1 MKTQKSVEAIR
12 AGMAMALAAA
22 LLLAPVRMRAES
34 EPEPDKEKRYLVRYD
49 HGTSNLGPWQELALY
64 VGEQGIQVYAGN
76 ELIHQIAARNL
87 TSVTH
92 ELRAPFDPA
101 KTTERVFNNTLGAC
115 SDLLTCPV
123 LGAAGV
129 VGAAGVGIATLFTP
143 KEIIVTLNWDE
154 ANEARTLAMKVAW
167 YQRDFILRAIEKS
180 TGVQASERKPGRP
193 QPAQKVA
200 PRPAD
205 AQGTQ
210 QVAAGAAT
218 PAPGTAG
225 QMQSLRL
232 YLERDVMLG
241 SVVLRRGD
249 YDVYWQERES
259 GIVVAFA
266 LAGEPGP
273 AVRLLARVVAAS
285 EAAAEGQ
292 AVGVVYA
299 DGQSITSIREIRMP
313 GRTLRLPV

>member
-1 MKTQKSVEAIR
+1 MKNQKSVEVIR
-12 AGMAMALAAA
+12 VGIALALWAA
-22 LLLAPVRMRAES
+22 LLLVPALARAEA
-34 EPEPDKEKRYLVRYD
+34 EPDPAKEKRYLVRFD
-49 HGTSNLGPWQELALY
+49 HGTSNLGPWQEIALY
-64 VGEQGIQVYAGN
+64 VGDEIQVYAGN
-76 ELIHQIAARNL
+76 ELIHQIAARDL

-101 KTTERVFNNTLGAC
+101 RATERVFNDTLGAC

-143 KEIIVTLNWDE
+143 KETIITLNW
-154 ANEARTLAMKVAW
+154 NEGSEPRTLAMKIAW

-180 TGVQASERKPGRP
+180 TGVKASERKPGRP
-193 QPAQKVA
+193 QPAQRVA
-200 PRPAD
+200 PRTAD
-205 AQGTQ
+205 GHGTH
-210 QVAAGAAT
+210 QVAAGVAT
-218 PAPGTAG
+218 QPGTAG
-225 QMQSLRL
+225 QIQSLRVS
-232 YLERDVMLG
+232 LERDVMLG

-249 YDVYWQERES
+249 YDVYLQGRGS

-266 LAGEPGP
+266 LAGEPGSG
-273 AVRLLARVVAAS
+273 VRLLARVVASS
-285 EAAAEGQ
+285 EAAPEEQ